1 MGNCD
6 YQQSIRTGQIMFFP
20 KLKANGPKPDLQ
32 KTLKHGHPK
41 KKKKKN
47 TKNGNIFW
55 KQV

>member
-32 KTLKHGHPK
+32 KAQKQGHPK
-41 KKKKKN
+41 KKK
-47 TKNGNIFW
+47 
-55 KQV
+55 